1 MNRLLLS
8 TVLGSALLAGCS
20 MKHHDDKD
28 VTIAPADAPA
38 AVMAAFTKAYPNAKI
53 DKIEKEMDHGDV
65 HYEIKFSDN
74 GKSREIEMDA
84 NGKIVED

>member
-1 MNRLLLS
+1 MNRLLLC

-20 MKHHDDKD
+20 SMHHDDKE
-28 VTIAPADAPA
+28 VTIAPADAPP
-38 AVMAAFTKAYPNAKI
+38 AVMAAFAKAYPGAKI
-53 DKIEKEMDHGDV
+53 TKIEKELDNGDT

-74 GKSREIEMDA
+74 GKSSEIEMDA